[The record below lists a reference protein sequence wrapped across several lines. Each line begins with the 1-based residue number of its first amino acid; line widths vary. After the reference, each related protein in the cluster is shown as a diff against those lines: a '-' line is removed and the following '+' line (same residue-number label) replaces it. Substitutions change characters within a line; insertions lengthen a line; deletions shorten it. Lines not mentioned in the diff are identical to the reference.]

1 MQPRRASEQPWRPTS
16 EQLEEARGATVP
28 DLVAPGLRVLFVGI
42 NPGLYSAAVRH
53 HFARPGNRFWKAL
66 AAAGFTEAVLSP
78 FEERELLP
86 LGLGVT
92 NLVSRTTAT
101 AAELSREEL
110 RRGAARLVRKVRRL
124 RPGVVAFLGITA
136 YRTAFG
142 KPNATLGPQP
152 RLMGSS
158 TVWVLPN
165 PSGLNAHHQLDDL
178 ARAFRELRI
187 AAGG

>member
-1 MQPRRASEQPWRPTS
+1 
-16 EQLEEARGATVP
+16 
-28 DLVAPGLRVLFVGI
+28 
-42 NPGLYSAAVRH
+42 VR
-53 HFARPGNRFWKAL
+53 
-66 AAAGFTEAVLSP
+66 SP

-92 NLVSRTTAT
+92 NIVGRAT
-101 AAELSREEL
+101 ARADELSPEEL
-110 RRGAARLVRKVRRL
+110 RQGAARLVRKVKRL

-142 KPNATLGPQP
+142 TPSATPGPQP
-152 RLMGSS
+152 APMGSS
-158 TVWVLPN
+158 TVWLLPN
-165 PSGLNAHHQLDDL
+165 PSGINAHHQLDDL